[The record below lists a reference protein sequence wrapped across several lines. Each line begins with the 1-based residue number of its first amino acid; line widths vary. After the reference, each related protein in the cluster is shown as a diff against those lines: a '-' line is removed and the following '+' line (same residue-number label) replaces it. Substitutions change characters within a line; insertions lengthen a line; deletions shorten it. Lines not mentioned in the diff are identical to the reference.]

1 MFSRTRCWRALWIIM
16 IWFWFFLM
24 FVPRG
29 WRWQMVKLL
38 IALQVLPEHWC
49 IVEGSWPHNLPH
61 YVHIFIQ
68 LYIKVDV
75 TTAFHLIHNWRGDVT
90 YELQAKN
97 GPPIF
102 FAHLHPIGFIKNSL
116 QGYFSVSTGTGMI
129 VIFMVKLFNWGL
141 FTDSFF
147 LSLEVPRMYLFRYI
161 TDEIC
166 CYEQVIM

>member
-1 MFSRTRCWRALWIIM
+1 MLSRTRCWRALWIIL
-16 IWFWFFLM
+16 IWFLFFLM
-24 FVPRG
+24 FVLRW

-102 FAHLHPIGFIKNSL
+102 FVKPASNRVYQKFFAGVLLGVHWHWDDSNLYGEVVQL
-116 QGYFSVSTGTGMI
+116 STFHWLI
-129 VIFMVKLFNWGL
+129 V
-141 FTDSFF
+141 FF
-147 LSLEVPRMYLFRYI
+147 LALRCQERIYSD
-161 TDEIC
+161 T
-166 CYEQVIM
+166 